1 MKPDI
6 QRDLIPRATTLH
18 LIDALNAV
26 RGKLSGAFEQWELLD
41 DTGHVPA
48 SPSYTALLQHVTDA
62 QALARDVVQ
71 LTADFART
79 TSSTN
84 RVGSAVLAHLA
95 SSVTLSSQAVPHFA
109 ETAQTALSLPRPRGE
124 NDSYVRDNRMII
136 EHATARSR
144 LRRASQALGDA
155 VQELTDHLD
164 FHRFLLTPSRRQ
176 SPAPPPRP
184 GGRHR

>member
-1 MKPDI
+1 MKSDI
-6 QRDLIPRATTLH
+6 QRELIPRAATLH

-26 RGKLSGAFEQWELLD
+26 RGKLSGVFEQWELLD

-48 SPSYTALLQHVTDA
+48 SPSYTALLQHVTGA

-79 TSSTN
+79 AASTN
-84 RVGSAVLAHLA
+84 RAGSAVLAHLA
-95 SSVTLSSQAVPHFA
+95 SAVTLSSLAVPHFA
-109 ETAQTALSLPRPRGE
+109 ETAQTALSLPRSHSK
-124 NDSYVRDNRMII
+124 NDRYFRDNRMAI
-136 EHATARSR
+136 EHATARSC
-144 LRRASQALGDA
+144 LRRASESLGDA

-164 FHRFLLTPSRRQ
+164 FHRFFLTPSQHQ
-176 SPAPPPRP
+176 SPVLPPKQ

>member
-6 QRDLIPRATTLH
+6 QRELIQRATTLH

-26 RGKLSGAFEQWELLD
+26 KGRLSGAFEQWELLD
-41 DTGHVPA
+41 DTGRVPA
-48 SPSYTALLQHVTDA
+48 SPSYTALLQQAADA

-84 RVGSAVLAHLA
+84 RAGSAVLAHLA
-95 SSVTLSSQAVPHFA
+95 SAVTLSSQAVPHFA
-109 ETAQTALSLPRPRGE
+109 ETAQTVLSLPRPHSE
-124 NDSYVRDNRMII
+124 NDSYVRDNRMVV
-136 EHATARSR
+136 EHATARAC
-144 LRRASQALGDA
+144 LRRAAEALGDA

-164 FHRFLLTPSRRQ
+164 FHRFFLTPSHRQ
-176 SPAPPPRP
+176 SPVPPPKPR
-184 GGRHR
+184 GRHR

>member
-6 QRDLIPRATTLH
+6 QRELIPRATTLH
-18 LIDALNAV
+18 LIDALNSV

-48 SPSYTALLQHVTDA
+48 SPSFTALLRHVTDA

-79 TSSTN
+79 TSSEN
-84 RVGSAVLAHLA
+84 RAGSAVLAHLA
-95 SSVTLSSQAVPHFA
+95 SAVTLSSQAIPHFA
-109 ETAQTALSLPRPRGE
+109 ETAQSALSLPRSHSE
-124 NDSYVRDNRMII
+124 NDRYFRDNRMVI
-136 EHATARSR
+136 EHATARSC
-144 LRRASQALGDA
+144 LRRASESLGDA

-164 FHRFLLTPSRRQ
+164 FHRFFLTPSPRQ
-176 SPAPPPRP
+176 SPMPPKP

>member
-1 MKPDI
+1 MNPDS
-6 QRDLIPRATTLH
+6 RRELIPRATTFH

-41 DTGHVPA
+41 DTGRVPA
-48 SPSYTALLQHVTDA
+48 SPSYTALLQHAADA

-84 RVGSAVLAHLA
+84 RAGSAVLAHLA
-95 SSVTLSSQAVPHFA
+95 SAVTLSSQAVPHFA
-109 ETAQTALSLPRPRGE
+109 ETAQTALSPPRPHSE
-124 NDSYVRDNRMII
+124 NDSYLRDNRMVV
-136 EHATARSR
+136 EHATARAC
-144 LRRASQALGDA
+144 LRRAAQALGDA
-155 VQELTDHLD
+155 VQELTEYLD
-164 FHRFLLTPSRRQ
+164 FHPFFLTPSHRQ
-176 SPAPPPRP
+176 SPVPPPKP

>member
-6 QRDLIPRATTLH
+6 QRELIPRATTLH

-41 DTGHVPA
+41 DTGHVLA
-48 SPSYTALLQHVTDA
+48 SPSFTALLRHVTDA

-79 TSSTN
+79 TSSQN
-84 RVGSAVLAHLA
+84 RAGSAVLAHLA
-95 SSVTLSSQAVPHFA
+95 SAVTLSSQAVPHFA
-109 ETAQTALSLPRPRGE
+109 ETAQTALSLPRSHSE
-124 NDSYVRDNRMII
+124 NDRYFRDNRMVI
-136 EHATARSR
+136 EHATARSC
-144 LRRASQALGDA
+144 LRRASESVGDA

-164 FHRFLLTPSRRQ
+164 FHRFFLTPSPRQ
-176 SPAPPPRP
+176 SPVPPKP